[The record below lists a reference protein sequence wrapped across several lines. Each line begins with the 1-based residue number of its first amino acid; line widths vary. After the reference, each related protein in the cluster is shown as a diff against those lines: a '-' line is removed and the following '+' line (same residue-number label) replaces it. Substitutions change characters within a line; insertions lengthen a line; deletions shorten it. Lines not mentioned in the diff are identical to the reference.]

1 MDILFKLLTPLNYLR
16 IKHPQKRLVDIVLPL
31 VFSTLICIIFYF
43 LPKPVVLLGQN
54 GLISSL
60 TGFLQVLAGFFIA
73 ALGAIATF
81 PNKDMDKPTDGIPLK
96 LNELVL
102 TRRQFLSYMFG
113 FLAFTGFI
121 LVLFSKMVLSAE
133 PNIIYLLG
141 NVNEQC
147 GLWLKLIFSFFYF
160 TIFNSLLFTTL
171 FGLHYLTEKIHE
183 GKAEFTSSLGGAENN
198 QEEPN
203 DFN

>member
-1 MDILFKLLTPLNYLR
+1 MDILFKLFTPLNYLR
-16 IKHPQKRLVDIVLPL
+16 IKHHQKRLVDVVLPI
-31 VFSTLICIIFYF
+31 VFALLICIAFYL
-43 LPKPVVLLGQN
+43 LPKPVALLGQN

-60 TGFLQVLAGFFIA
+60 SGFLQVLAGFFIA

-81 PNKDMDKPTDGIPLK
+81 PNKDIDEPTDGIPLK

-113 FLAFTGFI
+113 FLAFTSFT
-121 LVLFSKMVLSAE
+121 LVLLSKIVLSAE
-133 PNIIYLLG
+133 PNIVHLLS
-141 NVNEQC
+141 NISEQYR
-147 GLWLKLIFSFFYF
+147 LWFKLSFTLFYF

-183 GKAEFTSSLGGAENN
+183 EKPEFTSDVGAAKKHRN
-198 QEEPN
+198 EPE
-203 DFN
+203 DF

>member
-31 VFSTLICIIFYF
+31 VLSSFICIAFYF
-43 LPKPVVLLGQN
+43 LPKPVLLLGQN

-60 TGFLQVLAGFFIA
+60 SGFLQVLAGFFIA

-81 PNKDMDKPTDGIPLK
+81 PNKNINEPTDGIPLK
-96 LNELVL
+96 LHGLVL

-113 FLAFTGFI
+113 FLAFMSFV
-121 LVLFSKMVLSAE
+121 LVLLSKVVLSAE
-133 PNIIYLLG
+133 PNIIYILS
-141 NVNEQC
+141 NVNKQC
-147 GLWLKLIFSFFYF
+147 GLWLKLVFSFLYF
-160 TIFNSLLFTTL
+160 TVFNSLFFTTL
-171 FGLHYLTEKIHE
+171 FGLYYLTEKIHE
-183 GKAEFTSSLGGAENN
+183 NKAEFTSNLGDAENN

-203 DFN
+203 DF